1 MMRIFLA
8 YIVPLLLPTVV
19 YLLWLRFAPANG
31 GGERG
36 VPWLWLAG
44 AGVVLAAIVLAG
56 LALSGGSPDGFFT
69 SVAGRARGVARLTA
83 RAVPRGAR

>member
-1 MMRIFLA
+1 MRIFLA
-8 YIVPLLLPTVV
+8 YIVPLLMPTVV

-56 LALSGGSPDGFFT
+56 LALSGGSPDGIY
-69 SVAGRARGVARLTA
+69 
-83 RAVPRGAR
+83 VPPHVENGKIIPGQVLPKNPN